1 MNHMFVEASRVST
14 GNLDFEQFR
23 TFLEKACGILLGTN
37 KQYLVSSRLNKL
49 MEQNSIKTLGELVQ
63 RMQTQP
69 RSGLREQVVDAMT
82 TNETLWFRDTYPFEV
97 LKNRVLPEMI
107 KASPGQRL
115 RIWSAACSSGQ
126 EPYSL
131 SMTIDEFEK
140 TNIGQL
146 KGGLQIVATALSP
159 TMLINCKSGEYDSLA
174 MGRGLSQERLQRYF
188 DPKGPGR
195 WVVKPAIRSRIE
207 FRPLNLLDSYAS
219 LGKFDVVFCRN
230 VLIYFSAEVKKDIL
244 TRIHAMLK
252 PGGYLFL
259 GASEALNGLPNH
271 YQMVQC
277 SPGIIYKAK

>member
-1 MNHMFVEASRVST
+1 
-14 GNLDFEQFR
+14 
-23 TFLEKACGILLGTN
+23 
-37 KQYLVSSRLNKL
+37 
-49 MEQNSIKTLGELVQ
+49 
-63 RMQTQP
+63 
-69 RSGLREQVVDAMT
+69 MT

-97 LKNRVLPEMI
+97 LKSRVLPELI
-107 KASPGQRL
+107 KAYPAQRL

-131 SMTIDEFEK
+131 SMSIDEFERS
-140 TNIGQL
+140 NLGQL
-146 KGGLQIVATALSP
+146 KAGVQIVATDLSP
-159 TMLINCKSGEYDSLA
+159 SMLSNCKSGEYDSLA

-195 WVVKPAIRSRIE
+195 WQVKAPIKSRVE
-207 FRPLNLLDSYAS
+207 FRPLNLLDSYAA
-219 LGKFDVVFCRN
+219 LGKFDIVFCRN

-244 TRIHAMLK
+244 TRIHATLK

-259 GASEALNGLPNH
+259 GASEALNGLPEK

>member
-97 LKNRVLPEMI
+97 LKKRVLPEMI

-126 EPYSL
+126 EPFSL

-146 KGGLQIVATALSP
+146 KGGLQIVATDLSP
-159 TMLINCKSGEYDSLA
+159 TMLANCKSGEYDSLA

-207 FRPLNLLDSYAS
+207 FRALNLLDSYAS

>member
-1 MNHMFVEASRVST
+1 MFVEASRVSS
-14 GNLDFEQFR
+14 GDLDFEQFR

-49 MEQNSIKTLGELVQ
+49 MDQNSIKTLGELVQ

-82 TNETLWFRDTYPFEV
+82 TNETLWFRDVYPFEV
-97 LKNRVLPEMI
+97 MKNRVLPEMI

-131 SMTIDEFEK
+131 SMTLDEFEK

-146 KGGLQIVATALSP
+146 KGGVQIVATDLSP
-159 TMLINCKSGEYDSLA
+159 SMLINCKSGEYDSLA

-188 DPKGPGR
+188 DPKEPGR

-244 TRIHAMLK
+244 TRMHAMLK

>member
-1 MNHMFVEASRVST
+1 MSSGNVE
-14 GNLDFEQFR
+14 FEQFR
-23 TFLEKACGILLGTN
+23 VFLEKACGILLGTN
-37 KQYLVSSRLNKL
+37 KQYLVSSRLNKM
-49 MEQNSIKTLGELVQ
+49 MEQQGIKSLGDLVQ

-97 LKNRVLPEMI
+97 LKNRVLPELL
-107 KASPGQRL
+107 KAMPSQRL

-140 TNIGQL
+140 SNLGQL
-146 KGGLQIVATALSP
+146 KAGLQIVATDLSP
-159 TMLINCKSGEYDSLA
+159 SMLTNCKSGEYDSLA

-188 DPKGPGR
+188 DPKEPGR
-195 WVVKPAIRSRIE
+195 WAIKAPIKSRVE
-207 FRPLNLLDSYAS
+207 FRALNLLDSYAS
-219 LGKFDVVFCRN
+219 LGKFDIVFCRN

-244 TRIHAMLK
+244 LRIHGTLK

-259 GASEALNGLPNH
+259 GASEALNGLPDH

-277 SPGIIYKAK
+277 SPGIIYKVK